1 MPIEMTRP
9 GPGES
14 DGWMG
19 NSRGEWWGGGEF
31 QVVKLEFEGVMGCG
45 LGFGKKNKQ
54 EMRMVPYKA

>member
-19 NSRGEWWGGGEF
+19 NSHGEWWGGGEF
-31 QVVKLEFEGVMGCG
+31 QVVKLEFEGVMG
-45 LGFGKKNKQ
+45 
-54 EMRMVPYKA
+54 